1 MSFGERGVTT
11 KNDFEVEIRDGTPD
25 DLGYVIDT
33 LENSLRHRYM
43 EADRKDFSNSCR
55 ALLAREMRNGASLY
69 IACCPDVPTE
79 IWGWSL
85 THDAAEVIFVY
96 VRHKYRSQGIA
107 TGLLRWAGFDQDDE
121 ITVRHMTVDAANIKY
136 GKRKKFRYIPYL

>member
-1 MSFGERGVTT
+1 MAT
-11 KNDFEVEIRDGTPD
+11 KSELEIAIRDGTPD
-25 DLGYVIDT
+25 DLGFVIDS

-43 EADRKDFSNSCR
+43 EADRKDFSNACR

-85 THDAAEVIFVY
+85 THDGAEVWFVY
-96 VRHKYRSQGIA
+96 VRHRYRNQGIA
-107 TGLLRWAGFDQDDE
+107 TGLLQWAGFSGDDE
-121 ITVRHMTVDAANIKY
+121 ITVRHMTLDANNIKY
-136 GKRKKFRYIPYL
+136 GPKQKKLRYIPYL